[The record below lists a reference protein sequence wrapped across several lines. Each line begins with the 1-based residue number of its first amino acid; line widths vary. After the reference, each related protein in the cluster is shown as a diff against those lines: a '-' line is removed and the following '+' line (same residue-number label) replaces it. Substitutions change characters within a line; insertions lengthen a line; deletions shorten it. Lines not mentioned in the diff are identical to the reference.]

1 MTKYQVTWKT
11 YQPKRYKVWG
21 VAVVLALTLPTL
33 LLANDARLGVES
45 KHILER
51 AAEPNSLEDTAGLLL
66 ENEVATSGE
75 ADLPRFDNRVEAG
88 TASLPS
94 KASWYDYD
102 LNRKN
107 QKCRTDDCYSMFND
121 TCASRDYPRGATL
134 LVRAVESGRIVSC
147 RVNDWV
153 ENPDVVLDLSS
164 HAFKQLTPLSVGILE
179 VEIVSSPS
187 L

>member
-75 ADLPRFDNRVEAG
+75 ADLPRFDNRVEA
-88 TASLPS
+88 
-94 KASWYDYD
+94 D
-102 LNRKN
+102 L
-107 QKCRTDDCYSMFND
+107 SND
-121 TCASRDYPRGATL
+121 ITPEL
-134 LVRAVESGRIVSC
+134 ILH
-147 RVNDWV
+147 
-153 ENPDVVLDLSS
+153 LDLL
-164 HAFKQLTPLSVGILE
+164 KDRLSVKSFLTYY
-179 VEIVSSPS
+179 
-187 L
+187 